1 MDSILLELTRQLPSA
16 LAIGAVVF
24 LFLRHEERQETQ
36 RIQNAKERNAEIRE
50 IEKRKENYFMNA
62 LQALVT
68 KQDETYKLISDA
80 LNDHELNSQERYKR
94 IGATQ
99 ELMKRAN
106 HDK

>member
-1 MDSILLELTRQLPSA
+1 MEAILLELTRQLPSA

-24 LFLRHEERQETQ
+24 LFLRHVERQEAQ
-36 RIQNAKERNAEIRE
+36 RITNAKERNAELRQME
-50 IEKRKENYFMNA
+50 QRKETYFMTA

-80 LNDHELNSQERYKR
+80 LTDHELNSQERYKR

-106 HDK
+106 HDT